1 MRKIVLY
8 HMKAY
13 VRINKAG
20 DIDLDYLKN
29 EIREIGQQI
38 TAHPDH
44 DILLDSRLGAVQ
56 ESVYGH
62 ILEILMEML
71 AIIKEFPGKIANIL
85 PPDKQRMAF
94 SNELSRKLQAIGI
107 QYRAFID
114 YEGATDW
121 LSETTV
127 LEE

>member
-1 MRKIVLY
+1 MRQIVLY
-8 HMKAY
+8 HMKDY

-20 DIDLDYLKN
+20 DFDLDYIKN
-29 EIREIGQQI
+29 VIREIGQQI
-38 TAHPDH
+38 SAHPDH
-44 DILLDSRLGAVQ
+44 DILLDSRLGTVQ

-71 AIIKEFPGKIANIL
+71 AIIKGFPGKIADIV
-85 PPDKQRMAF
+85 PQDKQQMAF

-114 YEGATDW
+114 YEGAIDW
-121 LSETTV
+121 LSEITV